1 MTEIVKKA
9 TLRNPA
15 FWACLLLS
23 MGLLVTGF
31 FIPPKAKID
40 GSVLSACG
48 ILFAFSTL
56 ETVHISIKKGI
67 DAKVKHG
74 NTELTV
80 GDLNNKQDSNGS
92 EIEE

>member
-15 FWACLLLS
+15 FWVCLILNI
-23 MGLLVTGF
+23 GLLVTGF
-31 FIPPKAKID
+31 FFPPTAKID

-48 ILFAFSTL
+48 ILFAFATL
-56 ETVHISIKKGI
+56 ETVNAAIKKGI
-67 DAKVKHG
+67 DAKMKHG
-74 NTELTV
+74 DTELTV
-80 GDLNNKQDSNGS
+80 GDLNNKQDSDGS

>member
-1 MTEIVKKA
+1 MAEIVKKA

-15 FWACLLLS
+15 FWACLILS
-23 MGLLVTGF
+23 IGLLVTGF
-31 FIPPKAKID
+31 FFPPKAKID

-48 ILFAFSTL
+48 ILFAFATL
-56 ETVHISIKKGI
+56 EAAHIAIKKGI

-74 NTELTV
+74 DTELIV
-80 GDLNNKQDSNGS
+80 GDLNHKQNSNES